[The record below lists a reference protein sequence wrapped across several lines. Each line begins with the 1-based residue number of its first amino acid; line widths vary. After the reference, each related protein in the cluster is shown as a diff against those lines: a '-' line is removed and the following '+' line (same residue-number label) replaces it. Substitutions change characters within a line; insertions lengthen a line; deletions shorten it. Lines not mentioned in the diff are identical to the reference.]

1 MATPRKLAIVSAFAA
16 LYLVW
21 GSTYLGILFAIRTIP
36 PLLMAG
42 ARFLLAG
49 IILYG
54 IARWRGAAGGSW
66 RNWRTAFII
75 GGCLLLCGNGGVTLA
90 EQYVSSGLA
99 SVIVA
104 TVPIYI
110 ALLAWWT
117 GIAPRPTPIVWLGL
131 AGGLA
136 GVIVLLAP
144 ALRLPADA
152 THHPA
157 IGMVILLFSSFIW
170 SAGSVYSRKART
182 VSAPLL
188 LAGEQMICGGALL
201 ILAGFLIGEHHRLEP
216 DNISLL
222 SLGAFVYLVVVGA
235 LVGYTAYIFLL
246 RHCDPAKVATYAYVN
261 PIVAVILGALFADE
275 TLSPRTAVAAG
286 LIIGSVAL
294 VITVQQSRSK
304 PVPAPVACLETAS
317 ER

>member
-1 MATPRKLAIVSAFAA
+1 M
-16 LYLVW
+16 
-21 GSTYLGILFAIRTIP
+21 
-36 PLLMAG
+36 
-42 ARFLLAG
+42 
-49 IILYG
+49 
-54 IARWRGAAGGSW
+54 
-66 RNWRTAFII
+66 
-75 GGCLLLCGNGGVTLA
+75 
-90 EQYVSSGLA
+90 
-99 SVIVA
+99 
-104 TVPIYI
+104 
-110 ALLAWWT
+110 
-117 GIAPRPTPIVWLGL
+117 GL

-144 ALRLPADA
+144 ALRLPADD

-157 IGMVILLFSSFIW
+157 VGMVILLFSSFIW

-188 LAGEQMICGGALL
+188 LAGEQMICGGGLL
-201 ILAGFLIGEHHRLEP
+201 TVAGLLMGEHHRLAP
-216 DNISLL
+216 GNISLL
-222 SLGAFVYLVVVGA
+222 SLGAFVYLVIVGA

-246 RHCDPAKVATYAYVN
+246 RHCEPAKVATYAYVN

-304 PVPAPVACLETAS
+304 PVPAPVACLETAN
-317 ER
+317 ET